1 MPGDAGWF
9 LGGHGHGPSALPQML
24 RFRLFLPQPF
34 GFVMNVIHAWHL
46 PLLLATGFV
55 AGFVDSIA
63 GGGGLITL
71 PVILSLGI
79 PPRVALGTNKLQA
92 TFGSGSAAWHYAR
105 AGLISFHEVR
115 RTFIFALLGAAAGT
129 ILVQHTDTLL
139 LKKFI
144 PIILLAVAIYLLL
157 KPEMGQVARSPRMP
171 PWAFDLL
178 FGLGL
183 GFYDGFIGPGTGTF
197 WTMAFIL
204 MSGFTLTRAT
214 AATKMVN
221 LASNI
226 SSLILFLARGEVVI
240 AAGLAMGAGQWLGAR
255 AGARVVV
262 RRGFHLI
269 RPIFLS
275 VVILLVLKL
284 LWEAFGAR

>member
-1 MPGDAGWF
+1 
-9 LGGHGHGPSALPQML
+9 L
-24 RFRLFLPQPF
+24 LFLQAF
-34 GFVMNVIHAWHL
+34 DYVRNVIQAWHL

-71 PVILSLGI
+71 PVILTLGL

-92 TFGSGSAAWHYAR
+92 TFGSASAAWHYAR
-105 AGLISFHEVR
+105 AGLVSFHEVR
-115 RTFIFALLGAAAGT
+115 RAFLLALIGSAAGT
-129 ILVQHTDTLL
+129 VLVQHTDTSF
-139 LKKFI
+139 LKKFL
-144 PIILLAVAIYLLL
+144 PVVLLAVAIYLLF
-157 KPEMGQVARSPRMP
+157 KPETGKVPLPSRMP
-171 PWAFDLL
+171 RWGFDLL

-183 GFYDGFIGPGTGTF
+183 GFYDGFVGPGTGTF
-197 WTMAFIL
+197 WTMAFVL
-204 MSGFTLTRAT
+204 LSGFTLTRAT

-226 SSLILFLARGEVVI
+226 SSLILFLARGEVVL
-240 AAGLAMGAGQWLGAR
+240 AAGLAMGIGQWLGAR

-262 RRGFHLI
+262 RRGFRLI
-269 RPIFLS
+269 RPIFLT